1 MTNPK
6 ILFDDIADLG
16 DFVIPL
22 DFKFGQFSRG
32 RVFAHDSIGDFIVC
46 QKLSIWCTRV
56 SFIGIHLINRLF
68 RMSAVN
74 RTIRQIVG
82 IVYRSRRH
90 SGGQDKSIVD
100 INRSML
106 FKPIVRRIIFNG
118 PVWFQIPAEL
128 FGACPVTN
136 FIRCITY
143 TCWSVSL
150 MEIFIRDQH

>member
-1 MTNPK
+1 MFEYLTGYNTIMQLTNPK

-46 QKLSIWCTRV
+46 QKLSIWSACV
-56 SFIGIHLINRLF
+56 SFIGEYLFNRLI

-74 RTIRQIVG
+74 RTIGQIVG
-82 IVYRSRRH
+82 IVHRSRRH
-90 SGGQDKSIVD
+90 GSGEDKAIVD
-100 INRSML
+100 INRGMF

-118 PVWFQIPAEL
+118 PV
-128 FGACPVTN
+128 
-136 FIRCITY
+136 
-143 TCWSVSL
+143 
-150 MEIFIRDQH
+150 